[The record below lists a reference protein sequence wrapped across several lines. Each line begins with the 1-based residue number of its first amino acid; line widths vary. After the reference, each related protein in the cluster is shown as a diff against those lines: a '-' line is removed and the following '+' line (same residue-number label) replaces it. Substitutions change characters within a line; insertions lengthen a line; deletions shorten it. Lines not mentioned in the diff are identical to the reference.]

1 MDLATPQVR
10 QNGSN
15 LYVTHGEDT
24 NLFVEFYT
32 DAVKNIAKSESE
44 GRPIFEDVV
53 YISISFP
60 GDRTK
65 KVVRPVSD
73 EDKLR
78 FSRHWEAFQKG
89 ETGQNVQG
97 TRLEQWPILSRSE
110 IAELKA
116 LSILTVEQ
124 LASLPD
130 SALNWFGARE
140 YRTKA
145 LAYIEMAKD
154 SAVATKFAKENDEL
168 KSEIAQLR
176 EQLKDISSQLSKP
189 KKLKQNEE

>member
-24 NLFVEFYT
+24 NLFVEFFT

-65 KVVRPVSD
+65 KIVRPASD
-73 EDKLR
+73 EDKNR
-78 FSRHWEAFQKG
+78 FSRHWEAFQRG
-89 ETGQNVQG
+89 ETGQNIQG

-116 LSILTVEQ
+116 LGIMTVEQ
-124 LASLPD
+124 LAALPD

-154 SAVATKFAKENDEL
+154 SAIVTKFAKENEEL
-168 KSEIAQLR
+168 KSEID
-176 EQLKDISSQLSKP
+176 QLKEQMKELSSQIVKRKNSK
-189 KKLKQNEE
+189 QSEE